1 MAEMDDPLATGM
13 RRQLEKFHE
22 ALRAGMPRV
31 GWKIGVNDARARER
45 LGLPSMV
52 VGWLDGRRILIDGDA
67 YRTPAGS
74 RPRLEAE
81 VAVRLARDLA
91 GGVTAGAAADAIAG
105 VAPAFEFVDA
115 AKPLVPIDEM
125 LANDILHE
133 ATLFGEEHPVRVVDL
148 DTRGLPQVTVNG
160 VLRAEGIGGR
170 VPDDPGEIVAFVAAY
185 LARYGEQLQA
195 GDRIICGTYIDPF
208 DLVAGDE
215 IAGDFG
221 SLGTIRTRIAG

>member
-1 MAEMDDPLATGM
+1 
-13 RRQLEKFHE
+13 
-22 ALRAGMPRV
+22 V

-45 LGLPSMV
+45 LGLPTMV
-52 VGWLDGRRILIDGDA
+52 VGWLDGRRILGDGDS
-67 YRTPAGS
+67 YQPPPGS

-81 VAVRLARDLA
+81 IAVRVGRDVP
-91 GGVTAGAAADAIAG
+91 GNAGAAEAGEAIAG
-105 VAPAFEFVDA
+105 IAAAFEFVDA
-115 AKPLVPIDEM
+115 TKPLVPIDEM

-170 VPDDPGEIVAFVAAY
+170 VPDDPGEIVAFVADY